1 MLVTYP
7 IPKKIVDDLKLVE
20 ESLAQAIIAS
30 GDLTE
35 VSQLILKAGGKR
47 LRPAL
52 VLICGLVGE
61 YNLKKLIPAA
71 VAVELVH
78 MASLIHDDIIDRA
91 HTRRGQPT
99 ANLLWGDHVAVAAG
113 DFLFATAFKYL
124 ADLQDIVA
132 LEILA
137 KAAVDLSYGELEQM
151 QTARVLNLSL
161 SEYLE
166 KIRRKTASLFSACC
180 ELGGWLSGGDR
191 KEVLAMANF
200 GENLGM
206 AFQIFDDV
214 LDVTGGLSL
223 GKARG
228 IDVKEGTLTM
238 PIIFALDEVGL
249 KSNLARVFKKQD
261 QTEEEIELALGEIS
275 STKALSRSKAE
286 ANRYIESALQSLNQI
301 KEVRIREIL
310 EGIANFVVNRG
321 F

>member
-52 VLICGLVGE
+52 VLISGLVGE
-61 YNLKKLIPAA
+61 YNLKRLIPAA

-78 MASLIHDDIIDRA
+78 MASLIHDDVIDQA
-91 HTRRGQPT
+91 YTRRGQPT
-99 ANLLWGDHVAVAAG
+99 ANLLWGDHIAIAAG

-124 ADLQDIVA
+124 ANLQDVTA
-132 LEILA
+132 LKILVR
-137 KAAVDLSYGELEQM
+137 AAVDLSYGELEQM

-161 SEYLE
+161 SKYLE

-180 ELGGWLSGGDR
+180 ELGGWLSKGDR
-191 KEVLAMANF
+191 REVLALASF
-200 GENLGM
+200 GQNLGM
-206 AFQIFDDV
+206 AFQIFDDI
-214 LDVTGGLSL
+214 LDITGGLGL

-228 IDVKEGTLTM
+228 IDIRDGTLTL

-249 KSNLARVFKKQD
+249 KSNLARIFRKQD
-261 QTEEEIELALGEIS
+261 QTGEEIELALSEIS
-275 STKALSRSKAE
+275 STNALSRSKDE
-286 ANRYIESALQSLNQI
+286 ANRYIESALQSLSQI
-301 KEVRIREIL
+301 KEVRVREIL
-310 EGIANFVVNRG
+310 EGIANFVVNRS

>member
-7 IPKKIVDDLKLVE
+7 IPKKILDDLKLVE

-30 GDLTE
+30 GNLTE

-52 VLICGLVGE
+52 VLISGLVGE

-78 MASLIHDDIIDRA
+78 MASLIHDDIIDQA
-91 HTRRGQPT
+91 YTRRGQPT
-99 ANLLWGDHVAVAAG
+99 ANLLWGDHIAIAAG

-124 ADLQDIVA
+124 ANLQDVTA
-132 LEILA
+132 LKILVR
-137 KAAVDLSYGELEQM
+137 AAVDLSYGELEQM

-161 SEYLE
+161 SKYLE

-180 ELGGWLSGGDR
+180 ELGGWLSKGDR
-191 KEVLAMANF
+191 KEVLALASF
-200 GENLGM
+200 GQNLGM
-206 AFQIFDDV
+206 AFQIFDDI
-214 LDVTGGLSL
+214 LDVTGGLGL

-228 IDVKEGTLTM
+228 IDIRDGTLTL

-249 KSNLARVFKKQD
+249 KSNLARIFRKQD
-261 QTEEEIELALGEIS
+261 QTSEEIELALNEIS
-275 STKALSRSKAE
+275 STNALSRSKDE
-286 ANRYIESALQSLNQI
+286 ANRYIESALQSLSQI
-301 KEVRIREIL
+301 KEVRVREVL
-310 EGIANFVVNRG
+310 EGIASFVVNRG